1 MMGISKRSSKAL
13 GFLIDTTNSMSDDIA
28 AVRNAATFIIDS
40 EVGTEN
46 EPSVYILVP
55 FNDPG
60 RIFGNATDLLNDLFA
75 CEKTLIK

>member
-1 MMGISKRSSKAL
+1 
-13 GFLIDTTNSMSDDIA
+13 MSDDIE
-28 AVRNAATFIIDS
+28 AVRNAASAIVNS

-60 RIFGNATDLLNDLFA
+60 VAFGRPQMREAIPVKHPMDVELRLCLSPCGSQSLDH
-75 CEKTLIK
+75 

>member
-1 MMGISKRSSKAL
+1 MMGISRRSSKAL
-13 GFLIDTTNSMSDDIA
+13 CFLIDTTESMQDDITEMK
-28 AVRNAATFIIDS
+28 RATSSIIDS

-60 RIFGNATDLLNDLFA
+60 RSRVFL
-75 CEKTLIK
+75 

>member
-1 MMGISKRSSKAL
+1 MMGISRRSSKAL
-13 GFLIDTTNSMSDDIA
+13 CFLIDTTESMRDDIT
-28 AVRNAATFIIDS
+28 AVKSTTSSIIDS

-60 RIFGNATDLLNDLFA
+60 KSCVFL
-75 CEKTLIK
+75 

>member
-1 MMGISKRSSKAL
+1 MFSYVCFIWLSPSLRMSGISKRSSKAL
-13 GFLIDTTNSMSDDIA
+13 CFLIDTTQSMSDDIEVVKRTA
-28 AVRNAATFIIDS
+28 DSIIDS

-60 RIFGNATDLLNDLFA
+60 L
-75 CEKTLIK
+75 

>member
-1 MMGISKRSSKAL
+1 
-13 GFLIDTTNSMSDDIA
+13 MSDDIE
-28 AVRNAATFIIDS
+28 AVRNAASAIVDS

-60 RIFGNATDLLNDLFA
+60 VTFGRRQMREAILVKHHVDVELCLCFSPCGSQSLDHW
-75 CEKTLIK
+75 